1 MKILL
6 IACVCLS
13 LGNAFAQSSEKEPAA
28 VVELGG
34 SASQSLTGDGAS
46 FGPTVAV
53 EVTPI
58 ENHLEL
64 EAGVTALFK

>member
-34 SASQSLTGDGAS
+34 SASHGLTGEGAS
-46 FGPTVAV
+46 FDPTVAL

-58 ENHLEL
+58 DAPPGIGEYK
-64 EAGVTALFK
+64 F